1 MTLREAAEMALECCG
16 DVVNGWESLAPLA
29 VRKAAMESLDAL
41 RAALAEPDGWRQ
53 CAVGQRTTQYCGL
66 LEEAVAVEREA
77 CARVCEVHGS
87 MAKHAVWMAE
97 ECAALIRA
105 RGNDD

>member
-1 MTLREAAEMALECCG
+1 MTLYEAAEQALDALEAHADFG
-16 DVVNGWESLAPLA
+16 I
-29 VRKAAMESLDAL
+29 KADRAIDAL

-53 CAVGQRTTQYCGL
+53 CAVGQKTTQYCGL
-66 LEEAVAVEREA
+66 LEEAVKAEREA

-105 RGNDD
+105 RGNNDV

>member
-1 MTLREAAEMALECCG
+1 MTPLREAARRALHEWKTDPGSVRMASLMMALQ
-16 DVVNGWESLAPLA
+16 
-29 VRKAAMESLDAL
+29 DAL
-41 RAALAEPDGWRQ
+41 AYHKETDDLELAMMQGMDKGRE
-53 CAVGQRTTQYCGL
+53 L
-66 LEEAVAVEREA
+66 EREA

-105 RGNDD
+105 RGAYEAETL

>member
-1 MTLREAAEMALECCG
+1 MKDWIGWILELCPEIAEWQAELIAEQVQKAVEA
-16 DVVNGWESLAPLA
+16 
-29 VRKAAMESLDAL
+29 
-41 RAALAEPDGWRQ
+41 
-53 CAVGQRTTQYCGL
+53 
-66 LEEAVAVEREA
+66 EREA
-77 CARVCEVHGS
+77 CAKVCEVHGS

>member
-1 MTLREAAEMALECCG
+1 MSPAEWLMNYEDIIAAWNNQADKHNQWPNLGEDEKLE
-16 DVVNGWESLAPLA
+16 WAMSL
-29 VRKAAMESLDAL
+29 
-41 RAALAEPDGWRQ
+41 
-53 CAVGQRTTQYCGL
+53 
-66 LEEAVAVEREA
+66 EREA